1 MGAVDMTLRLDNASG
16 VDHMPTAATA
26 DEALLRIGS
35 GLTRPAAS
43 ARKTTLERLLPRAR
57 SNRNGGRDQ
66 IGIPGDLKSECL
78 GEIIGIRNLID
89 AAANVLIWTAP
100 PAGY

>member
-35 GLTRPAAS
+35 GLTRPRNQCQENN
-43 ARKTTLERLLPRAR
+43 ARTPAPA
-57 SNRNGGRDQ
+57 GRDQ
-66 IGIPGDLKSECL
+66 IGTVGEIKSESRA
-78 GEIIGIRNLID
+78 I
-89 AAANVLIWTAP
+89 
-100 PAGY
+100 